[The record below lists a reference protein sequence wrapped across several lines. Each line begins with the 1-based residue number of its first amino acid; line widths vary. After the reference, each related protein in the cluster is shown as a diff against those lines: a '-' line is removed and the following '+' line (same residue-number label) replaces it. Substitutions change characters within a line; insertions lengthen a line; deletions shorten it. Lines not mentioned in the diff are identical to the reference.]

1 MIAQNSDH
9 KNEGTLSERFL
20 ETLTNKQLL
29 LLAEEKHT
37 MFIKNIADLRNKLGE
52 MSDSLEKQKM
62 EEKMETMVKEHE
74 EDMAIL
80 DFLKGLWNKSR
91 NRGDGNFHTR

>member
-20 ETLTNKQLL
+20 ETLTNEQLL

-37 MFIKNIADLRNKLGE
+37 MFIKNIADLRYKLDE
-52 MSDSLEKQKM
+52 MSDSPEKQQM
-62 EEKMETMVKEHE
+62 EEEMERMVKEHE
-74 EDMAIL
+74 EDMALL
-80 DFLKGLWNKSR
+80 DFLKGSR
-91 NRGDGNFHTR
+91 RRNISR